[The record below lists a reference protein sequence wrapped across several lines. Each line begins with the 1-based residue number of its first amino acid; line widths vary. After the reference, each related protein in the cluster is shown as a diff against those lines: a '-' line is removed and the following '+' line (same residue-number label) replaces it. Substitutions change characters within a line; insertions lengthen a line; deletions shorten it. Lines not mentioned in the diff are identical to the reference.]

1 MKRIISALLLTLAL
15 SSGYSQVISRVGVV
29 DLSKIFS
36 QYFRESVSFRKIEE
50 LQNTYEEERRSII
63 NQIDKLKE
71 DKLDAQRNSNES
83 LVLRIEKQIDEK
95 QEYLKDYHSVMTNR
109 INRLKESMQASSSLS
124 SEILQAIGYVAEQEG
139 YAVIYK
145 AQDPNI
151 LFFSKDAD
159 ITDLVIKRLMR
170 NAGG

>member
-1 MKRIISALLLTLAL
+1 MKRIISALLLTLVL

-50 LQNTYEEERRSII
+50 LQTTYEEERRNII

-159 ITDLVIKRLMR
+159 ITDLVIQRLMR

>member
-1 MKRIISALLLTLAL
+1 MKRIISALLLTLVL

-50 LQNTYEEERRSII
+50 LQTTYEEERRNII

-159 ITDLVIKRLMR
+159 ITNLVIQRLMR

>member
-1 MKRIISALLLTLAL
+1 MKRIISALLLSLAL

-50 LQNTYEEERRSII
+50 LQTTYEEERRSII

-83 LVLRIEKQIDEK
+83 LVLRIEKQIEEK

-159 ITDLVIKRLMR
+159 ITDLVIQRLMR

>member
-1 MKRIISALLLTLAL
+1 MKRIISALLLTLVL

-50 LQNTYEEERRSII
+50 LQTTYEEERRNII

-71 DKLDAQRNSNES
+71 DKLNAQRNSNES

-159 ITDLVIKRLMR
+159 ITDLVIQRLMR

>member
-1 MKRIISALLLTLAL
+1 MKRIISALLLTIAL

-50 LQNTYEEERRSII
+50 LQTTYEEERRSII
-63 NQIDKLKE
+63 SQIDKLNE
-71 DKLDAQRNSNES
+71 DKLDAQRDNNQT
-83 LVLRIEKQIDEK
+83 LVLRIEKQIEEK

-151 LFFSKDAD
+151 LYFSKDAD
-159 ITDLVIKRLMR
+159 ITDLVIQRLMR
-170 NAGG
+170 NSGG